1 MDHNDQ
7 LHMVFLR
14 LIAELNGWNSWKSR
28 SIILVYYIVV
38 TEKLAEYRTFLQVLP
53 LFRPFKI
60 MYRQWPRNICYV
72 LALRKN
78 AKHLIYHYVPVWFVV
93 IFLELY
99 TYFKSYNGS
108 YNTCNWCCALTPFLW
123 DSKNGEQIMEFYER
137 VSGARLHA
145 ALFSAGRC

>member
-7 LHMVFLR
+7 LHMAFLR
-14 LIAELNGWNSWKSR
+14 LIAELNGWNCRKSWSF
-28 SIILVYYIVV
+28 ILDYFIEV

-53 LFRPFKI
+53 LFWSLEI
-60 MYRQWPRNICYV
+60 MFQLWRKNISYV
-72 LALRKN
+72 LAFRKN
-78 AKHLIYHYVPVWFVV
+78 AKRLMSLYVQVLFVV

-108 YNTCNWCCALTPFLW
+108 YNTCNWCRALTPFLW
-123 DSKNGEQIMEFYER
+123 GLKNVEQIMEFYER

-145 ALFSAGRC
+145 ALFSSWWR